1 MIVGVRAF
9 SRLHFGLME
18 ISPGQPHRYGGIG
31 VMIDSP
37 AMVVEAKLGSVS
49 DPSSI
54 AIQGD
59 SYWVDRAHRAIRAWQ
74 QQNPASSIDVDT
86 MRVIEPPVAHVGL
99 GSGTQWACSV
109 AAILHLACTINRE
122 GERDPL
128 GRGFPERGATAREL
142 FLDAE
147 TLALQAGR
155 GLRSHVGTEGFR
167 SGGVI
172 VDWGQTPRE
181 TDEADVHRTEVL
193 AIPESW
199 RIVTIG
205 DRSCRGESGVSELE
219 IFEKCSL
226 FPNPDRGVMVRAIR
240 EEMIPSFRDGDW
252 KAASGAIG
260 RYGECAGRIFAPE
273 QGGIY
278 RSNRIA
284 AIVDRLRRLGI
295 EGSGQSSWGPTV
307 FALAQDEDQARWIVD
322 QLRRD
327 TASHA
332 AMIGIARIAP
342 PALLYGSASSS

>member
-18 ISPGQPHRYGGIG
+18 ICPGQPHRYGGIG

-37 AMVVEAKLGSVS
+37 AMIVEATLGSLS

-54 AIQGD
+54 AVQGD
-59 SYWVDRAHRAIRAWQ
+59 SYWVDRSHRAIRAWKL
-74 QQNPASSIDVDT
+74 QNPASSIDVDT
-86 MRVIEPPVAHVGL
+86 LRVIEPPVAHVGL
-99 GSGTQWACSV
+99 GSGTQWACSI
-109 AAILHLACTINRE
+109 AAVLHMACIINRE
-122 GERDPL
+122 GKRDRP
-128 GRGFPERGATAREL
+128 GIGSPAGGWTAREL
-142 FLDAE
+142 FVDAE
-147 TLALQAGR
+147 ALALQAGR

-181 TDEADVHRTEVL
+181 ANEVEAHRTEVL

-219 IFEKCSL
+219 KFEKCSL
-226 FPNPDRGVMVRAIR
+226 FPNPDRSAMVRAIR

-252 KAASGAIG
+252 KAASDAIG

-284 AIVDRLRRLGI
+284 EIVDRLRRIGI

-307 FALAQDEDQARWIVD
+307 FALAHDEDQARWIVD
-322 QLRRD
+322 QLKKD
-327 TASHA
+327 TASHEA
-332 AMIGIARIAP
+332 LIGIARIAP